1 MIASRIPRSLFR
13 RIVIGKKKRAA
24 TLIAALYILNSHG
37 FPLSTGHFE
46 PRDDLLAV
54 AIDYDRVSIAKL
66 AAQYP
71 GGDRV
76 FNHSLNGATQ
86 RAGAIE
92 RVEAG
97 QVTVGKRHFDYYV
110 DDPRQWNRSGDS
122 AGGKGRASIVAPMPG
137 KVVRILVAAGDE
149 VAAGQGIVVIEA
161 MKMQNEMK
169 APRAGRVAAIQAR
182 ENDSVVAGAVLAV
195 IDPTPV
201 G

>member
-1 MIASRIPRSLFR
+1 VKPVIRIDNEIVSPVSHNSTVEVEPGVYSILVDGASHE
-13 RIVIGKKKRAA
+13 V
-24 TLIAALYILNSHG
+24 
-37 FPLSTGHFE
+37 
-46 PRDDLLAV
+46 
-54 AIDYDRVSIAKL
+54 
-66 AAQYP
+66 
-71 GGDRV
+71 
-76 FNHSLNGATQ
+76 
-86 RAGAIE
+86 

-195 IDPTPV
+195 IDPTPD